1 MQLQRPFHMSPI
13 RSNIGKLPNTT
24 HFSRTSPLCHETRIT
39 AGRRLR
45 PLVESGHQRID
56 HPTGSAIPVGQR
68 TIHPGTEQH
77 TATPQDTARSSYRLA
92 WALRSQHHPW
102 EPPVHSHSNPPGSQR
117 KLTASEYHTLSP
129 LKPTHSPST
138 GRGSFWPSTGAAHF
152 RNHISSHS
160 HQWLSGPE
168 GPRARRRTGSRGQY
182 QKRQFQRTVR
192 LRNSPQ
198 RPTVLEARLGIAE
211 YALGYCEAARA
222 PSLSSGEGVLRELG
236 LQPQRVREVAQEGCR
251 SGGGLCLRTAL
262 APSDW
267 DAADG
272 SRLVTARPAPG
283 IGTSALMRRQRD
295 RLGRT
300 SAGQGHKRCLYPWAR
315 EAHMPCGHD
324 SWARTGPPP
333 PVLRPQVLR
342 VEQLGTW
349 NT

>member
-1 MQLQRPFHMSPI
+1 MHINEHIHHPRAVQHVRSAQRIQKGMQLQRPFHMSPI

-198 RPTVLEARLGIAE
+198 RPTVLEARLGIDPSTRLVIVRRPGHPPCRAAKAFCANWGFSRNAFE
-211 YALGYCEAARA
+211 KSHRRAADQGEASAFEPRS
-222 PSLSSGEGVLRELG
+222 PLRTG
-236 LQPQRVREVAQEGCR
+236 TQP
-251 SGGGLCLRTAL
+251 TAL
-262 APSDW
+262 AS
-267 DAADG
+267 
-272 SRLVTARPAPG
+272 
-283 IGTSALMRRQRD
+283 
-295 RLGRT
+295 
-300 SAGQGHKRCLYPWAR
+300 
-315 EAHMPCGHD
+315 
-324 SWARTGPPP
+324 
-333 PVLRPQVLR
+333 
-342 VEQLGTW
+342 
-349 NT
+349 